1 MAQVPRS
8 ERLFRKAEAAMLAAI
23 EIYNKPD
30 FTYREETFAILM
42 LNAWELLL
50 KAKLLADNGNR
61 SRCLY
66 VYEARKRRD
75 GTNTSKLY
83 MKRNRT
89 GNVQTISLGNCVAQL
104 DKAQASRLNPA
115 IKANL
120 DALIEIRD
128 NAVHFV
134 NASLQLAK
142 QVLEIGT
149 AAVRNFI
156 ELAKRWFKHDFSQYN
171 LYLMPIG
178 FISGPA
184 VVAGINLSADEKN
197 LISYLGKLTT
207 DPVITTASTS
217 GFHVALELNMTFK
230 RSPTDTAYAVAVTN
244 DPSAP
249 KVTLSEED
257 VRKRYPWDYREL
269 AKRCKARYVG
279 LLENSAFHTIRK
291 PLLGDERFVK
301 SRYLDPGNPKSARK
315 DFYNPNILGEFDKH
329 YTVK

>member
-1 MAQVPRS
+1 MAQIARS
-8 ERLFRKAEAAMLAAI
+8 ERLFRKAEAAMLAAV
-23 EIYNKPD
+23 EIYNKPN

-50 KAKLLADNGNR
+50 KAKLLADDDNNL
-61 SRCLY
+61 RCLR
-66 VYEARKRRD
+66 VYEPRTRRD
-75 GTNTSKLY
+75 GSSSRKLY
-83 MKRNRT
+83 VKKNRT
-89 GNVQTISLGNCVAQL
+89 GNVQTLGLGQCVTQL
-104 DKAQASRLNPA
+104 DKAQTSRLSPA
-115 IKANL
+115 VKANL
-120 DALIEIRD
+120 DALTEIRD

-156 ELAKRWFKHDFSQYN
+156 ELAKRWFKHDLSQYN

-184 VVAGINLSADEKN
+184 VATGINLSSDEKKP
-197 LISYLGKLTT
+197 ISYLGRLIT
-207 DPVITTASTS
+207 DPSITTATTG
-217 GFHVALELNMTFK
+217 GFYVALELNMTFK
-230 RSPTDTAYAVAVTN
+230 RSPTDAAFAIAVTN

-257 VRKRYPWDYREL
+257 IRKRYPWAYREL
-269 AKRCKARYVG
+269 TKRCKLRYAG
-279 LLENSAFHTIRK
+279 FLENAAFHGMRR
-291 PLLGDERFVK
+291 PLLADERFVK

-329 YTVK
+329 YTLK